1 MKKIYLLL
9 ICIFTFSISLF
20 ADDCSD
26 FLSEGKQHYNN
37 GNYKKAKE
45 CFVYVKNEC
54 GASYGDVTN
63 WIKKCDDAL
72 MPKLSVSKLLVSCS
86 ASATTEYITVTSN
99 TAWDI
104 QRSGGS
110 MYSVTRSGNTLT
122 IRVTA
127 NTTTQSREDY
137 FYVKTTDGSIS
148 KKITLKQS
156 GKVISNSSTSAA
168 NSTSSTLSISQSYIY
183 SSYDGS
189 TRYLTVTSNTEWE
202 VLYATGSMYSVTR
215 SGNQLTIRINYN
227 SSNTSRKDFFK
238 VKTKD
243 GSKEVKVTI
252 EQGANSSAKATSSSK
267 NARTTSYNSGLT
279 AYDKYTQNQGDF
291 EITWFGMNT
300 SIGTGYEFSY
310 SLFRLRFGW
319 FQLNLLEH
327 TIGYD
332 YTLSGNFY
340 YAYQPTINFIIPCG
354 NYEAFYIGA
363 GPSITTDDWYG
374 YIWFKT
380 ELGYRSHWGDYASS
394 DFFMR
399 YDGTFTVGLSI
410 QWSSY
415 F

>member
-1 MKKIYLLL
+1 MKKICLLL
-9 ICIFTFSISLF
+9 IYVFTFLPFLF

-26 FLSEGKQHYNN
+26 FLADGKQNYNN

-252 EQGANSSAKATSSSK
+252 EQGANSSAKATSSGK
-267 NARTTSYNSGLT
+267 TKKTTSYNSGLT
-279 AYDKYTQNQGDF
+279 AYQKYIQNWG
-291 EITWFGMNT
+291 ITEATWIGFNT
-300 SIGTGYEFSY
+300 SLCTGYEFGISF
-310 SLFRLRFGW
+310 LGFRYGW
-319 FQLNLLEH
+319 LQVNIYKMAVGVDFLTGEGYFAYNPSVNFLIP
-327 TIGYD
+327 TGYD
-332 YTLSGNFY
+332 GTLYFG
-340 YAYQPTINFIIPCG
+340 G
-354 NYEAFYIGA
+354 
-363 GPSITTDDWYG
+363 GPSLNTSYDV
-374 YIWFKT
+374 WFNT
-380 ELGYRSHWGDYASS
+380 EFGYRWHWGDYASS